1 MLSGQPTRMGNE
13 CQLPSNTSTDL
24 ANMWL
29 LRRKVLFLFSFE
41 FLGETHD
48 NDIMVWIN
56 NKNIT
61 FAI

>member
-1 MLSGQPTRMGNE
+1 MLSGQPTRMGDE

-41 FLGETHD
+41 FLGETDD
-48 NDIMVWIN
+48 NDSMVWIN
-56 NKNIT
+56 TKNIT
-61 FAI
+61 FVI

>member
-1 MLSGQPTRMGNE
+1 MLSGQLTRTGDE

-41 FLGETHD
+41 FLEETHD
-48 NDIMVWIN
+48 TGSVVWIN
-56 NKNIT
+56 TKKHC
-61 FAI
+61 F